1 MARIRELPQD
11 LVDKIAAGE
20 VIERPASV
28 VKELLENAL
37 DAGARRIEV
46 AIEEGGLRLVRITD
60 DGDGIEPDELPLAI
74 KSHAT
79 SKIST
84 QDDLFAI
91 RSLGFRGEA
100 LASIAAVSNLTIRSR
115 ARGREA
121 GAELKVAG
129 GRREPVTPAGVPQ
142 GTSIEVADLF
152 WNIPA
157 RRAFVGAARAELRA
171 VMVEVRRQALAASA
185 VAFRVTSDGSVA
197 LDAPATDEPRE
208 RLAQLFGR
216 DLAQD
221 MVAVPITRDDAVAI
235 RGYVTPVDRS
245 RGDSQQQYFV
255 LNGRC
260 VRDPTLLAA
269 VRQSYANLLPPRRH
283 ASAVLW
289 LDLPPADVDVNV
301 HPQKAEVRFRQDR
314 EVFHAV
320 VRALRGALHRGGLV
334 AELPLP
340 RRLEVAAGGGPSG
353 SSAVALAPPP
363 LDPAPLFARPLQ
375 PAQTASGPAAQAAEA
390 SGIGQFFQ
398 LHRRYVVEETPAGL
412 RILDPH
418 ALHERILYE
427 EILARLSAGR
437 LESQR
442 FLFPLVVRVSPLQLG
457 ALEGRATTL
466 ESLGFEVTP
475 FGADSLA
482 VHAAPRLLAADR
494 AQEALLAL
502 LEDDACDPV
511 QADEVGAGG
520 EAARLL
526 HELAATLACRSAVR
540 FGEPLGDAQVAE
552 LLRRRA
558 EVKNGHCCPHGRPT
572 ALALSLDEFDRRFG
586 RQGAGSQGH
595 QASPR

>member
-46 AIEEGGLRLVRITD
+46 ALEEGGLRLVRITD
-60 DGDGIEPDELPLAI
+60 DGDGIEPDELVLAV

-100 LASIAAVSNLTIRSR
+100 LASIAAVSHLTIRSR

-121 GAELKVAG
+121 GAELRVDG
-129 GRREPVTPAGVPQ
+129 GRLHPVTPAGVPQ

-157 RRAFVGAARAELRA
+157 RRAFVGAAKAELRA

-185 VAFRVTSDGSVA
+185 VAFRVTSDGAVA

-221 MVAVPITRDDAVAI
+221 LVAVPITRDDVVSI

-301 HPQKAEVRFRQDR
+301 HPQKAEVRFRHDR

-320 VRALRGALHRGGLV
+320 VRALRGALHTGGLV

-340 RRLEVAAGGGPSG
+340 RRLEAAAGGGGSG
-353 SSAVALAPPP
+353 SSAVALAPPPP

-375 PAQTASGPAAQAAEA
+375 PPPAPSSAGASPQAAGPPRETA
-390 SGIGQFFQ
+390 GVGQFFQ

-427 EILARLSAGR
+427 EILERLSAGR

-442 FLFPLVVRVSPLQLG
+442 FLFPLVVHASPLQLG
-457 ALEGRATTL
+457 ALDGRAATL

-475 FGADSLA
+475 FGQDALA
-482 VHAAPRLLAADR
+482 VHAAPRLLAPDR

-502 LEDDACDPV
+502 LDDDACDPV
-511 QADEVGAGG
+511 HADEVGAAG
-520 EAARLL
+520 EGARLL

-558 EVKNGHCCPHGRPT
+558 EVRNGHCCPHGRPT
-572 ALALSLDEFDRRFG
+572 ALALSLDELDRRFG
-586 RQGAGSQGH
+586 RQGAGS
-595 QASPR
+595 

>member
-37 DAGARRIEV
+37 DAGARRIDV
-46 AIEEGGLRLVRITD
+46 ALEEGGLRLVRITD
-60 DGDGIEPDELPLAI
+60 DGEGIEPDELPLAV

-100 LASIAAVSNLTIRSR
+100 LASIAAVSHLTLRSR

-121 GAELKVAG
+121 GAELKVDG
-129 GRREPVTPAGVPQ
+129 GRLHPVTPAGVPQ

-157 RRAFVGAARAELRA
+157 RRHFVGAARAELRA

-185 VAFRVTSDGSVA
+185 VTFRVTSDGAVV
-197 LDAPATDEPRE
+197 LDAPAADEPRE

-221 MVAVPITRDDAVAI
+221 LVAVPITRDEVVAI

-301 HPQKAEVRFRQDR
+301 HPQKAEVRFRNDR
-314 EVFHAV
+314 DVFHAV
-320 VRALRGALHRGGLV
+320 VRALRGALHTGGLV

-340 RRLEVAAGGGPSG
+340 RRLEAVVGTTAHGHSHAASAAG
-353 SSAVALAPPP
+353 VALAPPP
-363 LDPAPLFARPLQ
+363 DPAPLFSRPLLPPGPGASPEAAA
-375 PAQTASGPAAQAAEA
+375 PAPQAI
-390 SGIGQFFQ
+390 SVGRFFQ
-398 LHRRYVVEETPAGL
+398 LHRRYIVEETPAGL

-427 EILARLSAGR
+427 QILERLSAGR
-437 LESQR
+437 LEGQR
-442 FLFPLVVRVSPLQLG
+442 FLFPLIVRASPLQLG
-457 ALEGRATTL
+457 ALDGRAATL

-482 VHAAPRLLAADR
+482 VHAAPRLLPAER

-502 LEDDACDPV
+502 LDDDACDPV
-511 QADEVGAGG
+511 QADEVGAAG
-520 EAARLL
+520 EAGRLL

-572 ALALSLDEFDRRFG
+572 ALALSLDELDRRFG
-586 RQGAGSQGH
+586 RQGTGA
-595 QASPR
+595 